1 MSQAD
6 LGGKLFAYAIRYTS
20 KEGIANPDQGQFPG
34 KDVSARYNGNVVE
47 ADWRAVEKIGVNPS
61 MTPKRYGYVYDSL
74 NRLTAGYYQNPDNP
88 YSKENTESASYDLN
102 GNIINMYRTSLM
114 QAGSGT
120 ATVIDNLTYAY
131 AGNRLLSVSDAAYNF
146 TGYEGGGAE
155 ITYDGNGNMLS
166 IPDKGISSIK
176 YNYLNLSDYLHVN
189 RFGEE
194 DITIQTLYRADG
206 TRVSKENLTTVTGY
220 NGSTTVRRT
229 TEYLDGFQYF
239 RTENLSSGG
248 GSESRL
254 SNTQSAR
261 AMQPQAFTPEFLEP
275 VGTLSIKTPDLQF
288 FATAEGFYDYTK
300 DQYIYSYTDHLGNVR
315 VSYGRNSAG
324 ALEIVDANDYYPF
337 GMNHLKSGKAIFG
350 QGSYKNYKFSG
361 KELQETGMYD
371 FGARMYMPDL
381 GRWGVVDPLA
391 EQMRRYSPYNYAF
404 DNPMNFVDPDGM
416 MPRRLTMANPDSPL
430 DYQQSPSYNPNW
442 MGMGDNVGY
451 GDSYGFGAVYSGGGG
466 GSSTF
471 GETQLY
477 KDIMAYLV
485 QPETDSG
492 NYFQGIN
499 FIQFMDNNE
508 NHANQSAQL
517 SDPIIGKKVLAAK
530 TTFLGRLWAMTEP
543 RTWTENGITY
553 NVDADGKISGVRH
566 YQGDA
571 PFSLGGSGGV
581 NFFRYSSKALKN
593 LISTEK
599 GAQSAKNISD
609 IAAAMKKRRHINI
622 C

>member
-391 EQMRRYSPYNYAF
+391 EMMRRHSPYNYAYN
-404 DNPMNFVDPDGM
+404 NPVNFVDPDGM

-466 GSSTF
+466 SASYAFTGNSASSMF
-471 GETQLY
+471 SYFANGEN
-477 KDIMAYLV
+477 M
-485 QPETDSG
+485 
-492 NYFQGIN
+492 YFLMWQ
-499 FIQFMDNNE
+499 
-508 NHANQSAQL
+508 
-517 SDPIIGKKVLAAK
+517 K
-530 TTFLGRLWAMTEP
+530 FLM
-543 RTWTENGITY
+543 
-553 NVDADGKISGVRH
+553 
-566 YQGDA
+566 
-571 PFSLGGSGGV
+571 
-581 NFFRYSSKALKN
+581 SSKELKN
-593 LISTEK
+593 
-599 GAQSAKNISD
+599 
-609 IAAAMKKRRHINI
+609 
-622 C
+622 

>member
-1 MSQAD
+1 M
-6 LGGKLFAYAIRYTS
+6 
-20 KEGIANPDQGQFPG
+20 
-34 KDVSARYNGNVVE
+34 
-47 ADWRAVEKIGVNPS
+47 
-61 MTPKRYGYVYDSL
+61 
-74 NRLTAGYYQNPDNP
+74 
-88 YSKENTESASYDLN
+88 
-102 GNIINMYRTSLM
+102 
-114 QAGSGT
+114 
-120 ATVIDNLTYAY
+120 
-131 AGNRLLSVSDAAYNF
+131 LSVSDAAYNF
-146 TGYEGGGAE
+146 TGYEGGGTE